1 MHVLAG
7 IDGKLGR
14 AKKHAASEVRAV
26 QVSDRAG
33 RETTGAIWQRILQ
46 TWHDPILPA
55 DSFVLLGLRL
65 STKASRDFRGTVV
78 LVSPS
83 ARRPGTSDYRAE
95 GTGMI
100 GYTAVGLSV
109 VGFVVGLTLR
119 FRALLIFV
127 GLVLIASI
135 VYSVEAGFDF
145 LSTLLNIMTAE
156 AILQGSYFAG
166 LAARTFFWRNGLWS
180 TL

>member
-1 MHVLAG
+1 
-7 IDGKLGR
+7 
-14 AKKHAASEVRAV
+14 
-26 QVSDRAG
+26 
-33 RETTGAIWQRILQ
+33 
-46 TWHDPILPA
+46 
-55 DSFVLLGLRL
+55 
-65 STKASRDFRGTVV
+65 
-78 LVSPS
+78 
-83 ARRPGTSDYRAE
+83 
-95 GTGMI
+95 MI

-135 VYSVEAGFDF
+135 VYSIEAGVGFF
-145 LSTLLNIMTAE
+145 STFLNIMTAE

-166 LAARTFFWRNGLWS
+166 LAARTLFWRNGLWS

>member
-1 MHVLAG
+1 
-7 IDGKLGR
+7 
-14 AKKHAASEVRAV
+14 
-26 QVSDRAG
+26 
-33 RETTGAIWQRILQ
+33 
-46 TWHDPILPA
+46 
-55 DSFVLLGLRL
+55 
-65 STKASRDFRGTVV
+65 
-78 LVSPS
+78 
-83 ARRPGTSDYRAE
+83 
-95 GTGMI
+95 MI
-100 GYTAVGLSV
+100 GYAAVGLSV

-135 VYSVEAGFDF
+135 VYSIQAGYGFF
-145 LSTLLNIMTAE
+145 STFLNIMTAE